1 MSKPSVR
8 RRNKFIFLGIDL
20 VSIILSYVMAFQ
32 IRFDQI
38 AQRNIDSF
46 ISLTPWI
53 LLISLFFIS
62 VYELYNVQR
71 RSRWDIIRDILVANT
86 FIVFIIMAFSF
97 FFRQFALPRTV
108 IVIAYLISIGLMI
121 LWKLIY
127 LKLKNANNIEK
138 ILVVGTNH
146 NDMRYLVENL
156 KKTFSNKARIST
168 ANVNHI
174 ESIEGLIRVNDM
186 IAISPDINE
195 KLKTKI
201 IYESVSKNKTVYI
214 VPSAYELILTRSNIT
229 SFEDSMVLTVKPL
242 GLTLDQQLIKRVF
255 DIVFSLISIIILS
268 PIFLLAIILIKF
280 ESPKGSI
287 FYGQKR
293 MGRYNREFTI
303 FKFRSMVEDAEK
315 YTGPVLASSNDMRVT
330 KIGKFLRA
338 TRIDELPQL
347 FNVITGDMSIV
358 GPRPEREHFIK
369 EFEKKHESYKY
380 RSTVKPGITG
390 IAQVM
395 GKYST
400 SVEDKLRYDLYYIR
414 NYSLWLDIL
423 LLLRTVIV
431 VLDKTKSEGTEL
443 KDNSKLKR
451 KKLLS

>member
-8 RRNKFIFLGIDL
+8 RRNKFVFLGIDL
-20 VSIILSYVMAFQ
+20 VSIILSYVMAFH

-121 LWKLIY
+121 FWKLIY
-127 LKLKNANNIEK
+127 LKVKKANNIEK

-146 NDMRYLVENL
+146 NDMRSLVENL

-174 ESIEGLIRVNDM
+174 QSIEGLIRVNDM

-255 DIVFSLISIIILS
+255 DIVFGLISIIILS
-268 PIFLLAIILIKF
+268 PIFLLAITLIKL

-303 FKFRSMVEDAEK
+303 LKFRSMVEDAEK
-315 YTGPVLASSNDMRVT
+315 YTGPVLASSNDARVT
-330 KIGKFLRA
+330 KIGKILRA